1 MCIRDRL
8 YNSGDASYKSY
19 KYEDALEDFE
29 LSYKYDKSY
38 STQYQIARCY
48 TKLNKNTEKAKEMC
62 IRDSI

>member
-1 MCIRDRL
+1 MKDKAFQNAATQL

-38 STQYQIARCY
+38 STPVSY
-48 TKLNKNTEKAKEMC
+48 THLQS
-62 IRDSI
+62 IRDWGQTL